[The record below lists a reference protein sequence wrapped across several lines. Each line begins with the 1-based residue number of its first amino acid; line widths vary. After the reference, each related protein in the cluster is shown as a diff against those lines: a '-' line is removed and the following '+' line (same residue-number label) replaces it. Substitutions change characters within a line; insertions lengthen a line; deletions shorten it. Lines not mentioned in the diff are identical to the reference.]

1 MLTARERVLYSVA
14 MTMQQPTAA
23 PDRFIR
29 LLDKS
34 IEQHGLS
41 LREVARQAGVS
52 IAYLSRLLS
61 RQRGLPAKETITK
74 FEKVL
79 EIEPGRLFDAA
90 GLHDAL
96 ASKVFK
102 DKGARQFLRSLEM
115 LSDEERAKVLQEAE
129 QLAKKYHPEEHE
141 S

>member
-1 MLTARERVLYSVA
+1 
-14 MTMQQPTAA
+14 MTIQEPTAA
-23 PDRFIR
+23 PDQFIR
-29 LLDKS
+29 LLDRS
-34 IEQHGLS
+34 IEKQGLS
-41 LREVARQAGVS
+41 LREVARLAGVS

-61 RQRGLPAKETITK
+61 KQRGLPAKKTIEK

-102 DKGARQFLRSLEM
+102 NEGARHFLRSLEL
-115 LSDEERAKVLQEAE
+115 LSHEDRSKVLQEAA

-141 S
+141 

>member
-1 MLTARERVLYSVA
+1 
-14 MTMQQPTAA
+14 MTIQEPTAA

-29 LLDKS
+29 LLAKS
-34 IEQHGLS
+34 IDEQGFS
-41 LREVARQAGVS
+41 LREVARKAGVS

-61 RQRGLPAKETITK
+61 KQRGLPAKETITK

-102 DKGARQFLRSLEM
+102 DEGARRFLRSIES
-115 LSDEERAKVLQEAE
+115 LSDEERAKVLIEAAK
-129 QLAKKYHPEEHE
+129 LAQKYHPEDNE
-141 S
+141 

>member
-1 MLTARERVLYSVA
+1 
-14 MTMQQPTAA
+14 MTIQEPTAA
-23 PDRFIR
+23 PGQFIR
-29 LLDKS
+29 LLDRS
-34 IEQHGLS
+34 IEKQGLS
-41 LREVARQAGVS
+41 LREVARLAGVS

-61 RQRGLPAKETITK
+61 KQRGLPAKKTIEK

-79 EIEPGRLFDAA
+79 KIEPGRLFDAA

-102 DKGARQFLRSLEM
+102 NEGARRFLRSLEL
-115 LSDEERAKVLQEAE
+115 LSDEDRAKVLQEAA

-141 S
+141 

>member
-1 MLTARERVLYSVA
+1 
-14 MTMQQPTAA
+14 MTIQEPTAA
-23 PDRFIR
+23 PDQFIR
-29 LLDKS
+29 LLDRS
-34 IEQHGLS
+34 IEKQGLS
-41 LREVARQAGVS
+41 LREVARLAGVS

-61 RQRGLPAKETITK
+61 KQRGLPAKKTIEK

-102 DKGARQFLRSLEM
+102 NEGARRFLRSLEL
-115 LSDEERAKVLQEAE
+115 LSDEERAKVLQEAA

-141 S
+141 

>member
-1 MLTARERVLYSVA
+1 
-14 MTMQQPTAA
+14 MTIQEPTAA

-29 LLDKS
+29 LLDRS
-34 IEQHGLS
+34 IEEQGLS
-41 LREVARQAGVS
+41 LREVARLAGVS

-61 RQRGLPAKETITK
+61 KQRGLPAKKTIEK

-102 DKGARQFLRSLEM
+102 NEGARRFLRSLEL
-115 LSDEERAKVLQEAE
+115 LSDEERAKVLQEAAE
-129 QLAKKYHPEEHE
+129 LAKKYHPEEHE
-141 S
+141 

>member
-1 MLTARERVLYSVA
+1 
-14 MTMQQPTAA
+14 MTIQQPTAA
-23 PDRFIR
+23 PDQFIR
-29 LLDKS
+29 LLDRS
-34 IEQHGLS
+34 IEKQGLS
-41 LREVARQAGVS
+41 LREVARLAGVS

-61 RQRGLPAKETITK
+61 KQRGLPAKKTIEK

-102 DKGARQFLRSLEM
+102 NEGARHFLRSLEL
-115 LSDEERAKVLQEAE
+115 LSDEERSKVLQEAA

-141 S
+141 